1 MRTLRLLTFVLVALA
16 LVASGCSKK
25 SGGSDAGD
33 PSKPELGEVF
43 LARLGAVGPNP
54 FTKSVA
60 LAPVPNVGTTKA
72 ASQGGNDG
80 IRSVRGSASGLF
92 GGSATQ
98 QVCDAT
104 TLVTFLGDDSDRAQ
118 AWVDALNDDAT
129 LQWSGGA
136 KLSVDDI
143 TTYVGELTSVF
154 VQADT
159 RVTNHGLKQD
169 EALAHQAVLQKG
181 TAVLVD
187 KQGVPRVRCA
197 SGSPLIAPTPAAKP
211 KYRGEQWGGFSQTRL
226 LIVVPSVELLDTIRI
241 VDIHTG
247 KIIEIPTGSG
257 CCDGT
262 LQTTTTSTTLLDED
276 GVTTT
281 TKKPLTPTTIRRST
295 TTGVTTTTPPNTTT
309 PTTAAPATTT
319 PTTSVLR

>member
-1 MRTLRLLTFVLVALA
+1 MRTLRLLTLALVAVA

-25 SGGSDAGD
+25 SDGSDAGD
-33 PSKPELGEVF
+33 PSRPETGEVF
-43 LARLGAVGPNP
+43 LVPLDAVGPNP

-60 LAPVPNVGTTKA
+60 LAPIPNVETTKA

-80 IRSVRGSASGLF
+80 IRSVRGSAAGLF

-104 TLVTFLGDDSDRAQ
+104 ALVTFLGDDSDKAQ

-159 RVTNHGLKQD
+159 RVTNHGLKSD
-169 EALAHQAVLQKG
+169 EAIPHQAVLQRG

-197 SGSPLIAPTPAAKP
+197 SGSPLIAPTPAAEP
-211 KYRGEQWGGFSQTRL
+211 KYRGEPWPGFTQTRL
-226 LIVVPSVELLDTIRI
+226 LIVVAASETLDTIRI
-241 VDIHTG
+241 IDIHTQES
-247 KIIEIPTGSG
+247 IEISTGTG

-262 LQTTTTSTTLLDED
+262 LQTTTTTLFDEQD
-276 GVTTT
+276 TTTT
-281 TKKPLTPTTIRRST
+281 TKKPST
-295 TTGVTTTTPPNTTT
+295 TTTVKKSTTTTS
-309 PTTAAPATTT
+309 PATTT
-319 PTTSVLR
+319 AVPATTTTT